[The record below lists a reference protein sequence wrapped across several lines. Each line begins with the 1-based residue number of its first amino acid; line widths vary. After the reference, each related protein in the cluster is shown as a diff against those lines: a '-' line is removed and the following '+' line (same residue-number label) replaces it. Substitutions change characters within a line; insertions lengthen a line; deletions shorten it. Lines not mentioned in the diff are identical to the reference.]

1 MTWRKVHK
9 LVNDIILQMN
19 GLKKGRECYCGFFI
33 LYTKFPPGH
42 LTKTIKK
49 RETTLSTPG
58 ASDLLLSTVIG
69 F

>member
-1 MTWRKVHK
+1 
-9 LVNDIILQMN
+9 MN